1 MSGTT
6 EQTASTTTSTPN
18 QENSQGTAQGSVLSS
33 NLADLAKGQA
43 DKPIENAA
51 STTIHNADPLSQ
63 NKGKDEKT
71 GDIKPLSTEEADY
84 ELELPKD
91 STLTEEDLNEIV
103 KIAEE
108 QNLNK
113 VQAEK
118 LLAERE
124 AMLKKGFSKA
134 EAKIQAQYKKAQEEL
149 LNHEAFKG
157 ENKTKSFESIS
168 RAVQTF
174 GDQSLIDALNK
185 PDVGNNLAV
194 ALFLKKIGD
203 MIAPDSIEGKG
214 NPLGG
219 AQTEQAKEA
228 ALKKLYPDFYKNS

>member
-6 EQTASTTTSTPN
+6 EQTASTATLTD
-18 QENSQGTAQGSVLSS
+18 NSQSIAPATSALSS
-33 NLADLAKGQA
+33 NLAELAKGQPDTA
-43 DKPIENAA
+43 VQGAA
-51 STTIHNADPLSQ
+51 ATTTHHADPLSQ

-124 AMLKKGFSKA
+124 SMLKKGFSKA
-134 EAKIQAQYKKAQEEL
+134 EAKIQEGYKKAQQEL
-149 LNHEAFKG
+149 LNHESFKG
-157 ENKTKSFESIS
+157 ENRTKSFESIQ

-214 NPLGG
+214 NLLGG
-219 AQTEQAKEA
+219 AQTEQAKEQ